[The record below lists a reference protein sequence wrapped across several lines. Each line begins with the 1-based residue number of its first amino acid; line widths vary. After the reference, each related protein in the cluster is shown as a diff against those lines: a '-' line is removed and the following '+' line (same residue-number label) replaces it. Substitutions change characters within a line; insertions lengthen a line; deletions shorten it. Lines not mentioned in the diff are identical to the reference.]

1 MRSLLEA
8 VSYFREYDKLANT
21 SEIARRYFAMNAFDG
36 VLTIIGVLMG
46 NFVAGVSDARIVL
59 STGLATCVAMGVSG
73 LWGAYLTES
82 TERKRDLDELSRVT
96 LTDMT
101 NTRIGRAS
109 RAAIVIVAVVD
120 GLSPLMAAL
129 VVLMPFFAARDTV
142 DLTWALY
149 TALGLALLTLF
160 GLGLFLGHISKGRMI
175 IYGLKT
181 VLAGAVLI
189 AISFFLGV
197 EG

>member
-8 VSYFREYDKLANT
+8 VSYFREYDKLANI

-46 NFVAGVSDARIVL
+46 NYVAGVNDARIVL
-59 STGLATCVAMGVSG
+59 STGLATCVAMGISG

-82 TERKRDLDELSRVT
+82 AERKRDLDELSKVT

-129 VVLMPFFAARDTV
+129 IVLLPFFTAGNSN
-142 DLTWALY
+142 DLTWAY
-149 TALGLALLTLF
+149 FTSLGLALLTLF

-181 VLAGAVLI
+181 VLAGIVSI
-189 AISFFLGV
+189 AISFLLGA